1 MSRPMLVFFLPII
14 AIVYPIRTV
23 FSKTSPTTVIT
34 ENSSNKT
41 LTPTRPTPTEVSQS
55 EPEEPSEEEKK
66 NLNEGDC
73 IDI

>member
-1 MSRPMLVFFLPII
+1 MLVFFLPII
-14 AIVYPIRTV
+14 AIVYPIGTV
-23 FSKTSPTTVIT
+23 FSKTSLTTVIT

-41 LTPTRPTPTEVSQS
+41 LTPTRPTPTEVSES

>member
-1 MSRPMLVFFLPII
+1 MLVFFLPLI

-55 EPEEPSEEEKK
+55 EPEDPSEEEKK

>member
-1 MSRPMLVFFLPII
+1 MLVFFLPII
-14 AIVYPIRTV
+14 AIVYPIR
-23 FSKTSPTTVIT
+23 TSPTTVIT

-55 EPEEPSEEEKK
+55 EPEDPSEEEKK